1 MSNKYKHGDKIPLEV
16 ITTRLR
22 ELIGAVTAGDGGK
35 SVEREFTM
43 RVPAELD
50 RDADCILSEA
60 RMRLES
66 QERDIVA
73 KDAEIAEL
81 VDFVLM
87 FRKDRLN
94 NPSGIISSSTDNTA
108 GKLTTKHKGQSHE

>member
-1 MSNKYKHGDKIPLEV
+1 MSEDCKEKIFSNYSS
-16 ITTRLR
+16 RGCAR
-22 ELIGAVTAGDGGK
+22 KAVTDGYCK
-35 SVEREFTM
+35 QHHPDNVKARREK
-43 RVPAELD
+43 
-50 RDADCILSEA
+50 ADSNRRQKFENSPIAVA
-60 RMRLES
+60 RRTIES
-66 QERDIVA
+66 QERD
-73 KDAEIAEL
+73 IAEL